1 MARGRVG
8 LHQRRGDALRRLAV
22 LSASTIET
30 ARLVLT
36 PLVASDAEAMV
47 DVLADER
54 MHEFTG
60 GHPLSLEELRSCDQM
75 LESGTSAD
83 GDETW
88 LNWIVRRH
96 HDGLRPIGVMQATVI
111 GDGSSADVAWE
122 IGVAAQ
128 GQGMASEAATAVV
141 GWLIDHGAR
150 DIRALI
156 HPEHTAS
163 AVVASRAGLS
173 ASEERVDG
181 EIVWRLTVP

>member
-1 MARGRVG
+1 M
-8 LHQRRGDALRRLAV
+8 
-22 LSASTIET
+22 LSACPIET

-60 GHPLSLEELRSCDQM
+60 GHPLSLEELRSRYQQ
-75 LESGTSAD
+75 LESGSSPD
-83 GDETW
+83 GDEAW
-88 LNWIVRRH
+88 LNWIVRL
-96 HDGLRPIGVMQATVI
+96 HDGLRPVGVMQATVAA
-111 GDGSSADVAWE
+111 DGSSADVAWE

-128 GQGMASEAATAVV
+128 GKGMASEAATAIVA
-141 GWLIDHGAR
+141 WLINSGVR

-173 ASEERVDG
+173 ASDDQVDG
-181 EIVWRLTVP
+181 EIVWRRTIR